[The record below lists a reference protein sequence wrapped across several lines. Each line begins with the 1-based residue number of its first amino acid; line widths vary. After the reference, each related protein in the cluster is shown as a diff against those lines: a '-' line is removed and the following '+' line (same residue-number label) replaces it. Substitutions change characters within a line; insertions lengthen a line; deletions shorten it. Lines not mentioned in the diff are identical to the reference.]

1 VLNTLRNHELRAK
14 LSKCS
19 FGQSQ
24 VEYLGHI
31 ISSSGV
37 ATDPSKI
44 QDILNWDKPIT
55 VKKLRGFLGLTGYY
69 RRFIKGYA
77 TICQPL
83 FAALK
88 KDNFH
93 WGPEQQRAFDTL
105 KQVMSNPPLLRLP
118 DFTKPFTLETDAC
131 ASGLGAVLMQEGRP
145 LAFFSKCLGPRN
157 SAQSVYEKEAMAVL
171 VALKKWRHYF
181 LGNKVVIKTDQRSLQ
196 YLSSQRLLEGIQHKL
211 MLKLLEFDYSIE
223 YKKGSDNTAADAL
236 SRQFQDMET
245 EDIAATVSQAN
256 SQCQAMTVAIPSWMA
271 EVHESYASDTKCIK
285 LLQELTLDKDSNP
298 PFTLQSG
305 ILRFKGRIYIGN
317 STDLRT
323 RIFQTFHSSL
333 FGGHSGSRV
342 TAHKI
347 QGLFY
352 WPQQKQFIAQ
362 LVAEC
367 PICQISKTEKVQ
379 YPGLLNPLPVPTQK
393 WKDISM
399 DFVEGLPKSQ
409 GKDVI
414 LVVVD

>member
-1 VLNTLRNHELRAK
+1 
-14 LSKCS
+14 
-19 FGQSQ
+19 
-24 VEYLGHI
+24 
-31 ISSSGV
+31 
-37 ATDPSKI
+37 
-44 QDILNWDKPIT
+44 
-55 VKKLRGFLGLTGYY
+55 
-69 RRFIKGYA
+69 
-77 TICQPL
+77 
-83 FAALK
+83 
-88 KDNFH
+88 
-93 WGPEQQRAFDTL
+93 
-105 KQVMSNPPLLRLP
+105 
-118 DFTKPFTLETDAC
+118 
-131 ASGLGAVLMQEGRP
+131 
-145 LAFFSKCLGPRN
+145 
-157 SAQSVYEKEAMAVL
+157 
-171 VALKKWRHYF
+171 
-181 LGNKVVIKTDQRSLQ
+181 
-196 YLSSQRLLEGIQHKL
+196 

-245 EDIAATVSQAN
+245 EDIAATASQAT

-298 PFTLQSG
+298 PFTLQS
-305 ILRFKGRIYIGN
+305 IIIRFKGRIYIGS

-323 RIFQTFHSSL
+323 KIFQTFHSSL

-347 QGLFY
+347 QALFY

>member
-1 VLNTLRNHELRAK
+1 MKTEDIPKTAFSTHLGQYEYTVMPFGLSNAPATFQELMNSIFSPYLRKFVLVFFDDILVYSSSMQQHEQHLKLVLNTLRNHELRAK

-181 LGNKVVIKTDQRSLQ
+181 LGNKAVIKTD
-196 YLSSQRLLEGIQHKL
+196 
-211 MLKLLEFDYSIE
+211 
-223 YKKGSDNTAADAL
+223 
-236 SRQFQDMET
+236 
-245 EDIAATVSQAN
+245 
-256 SQCQAMTVAIPSWMA
+256 
-271 EVHESYASDTKCIK
+271 
-285 LLQELTLDKDSNP
+285 
-298 PFTLQSG
+298 
-305 ILRFKGRIYIGN
+305 
-317 STDLRT
+317 
-323 RIFQTFHSSL
+323 
-333 FGGHSGSRV
+333 
-342 TAHKI
+342 
-347 QGLFY
+347 
-352 WPQQKQFIAQ
+352 
-362 LVAEC
+362 
-367 PICQISKTEKVQ
+367 
-379 YPGLLNPLPVPTQK
+379 
-393 WKDISM
+393 
-399 DFVEGLPKSQ
+399 
-409 GKDVI
+409 
-414 LVVVD
+414 